1 VNPRGKGRI
10 PKSSKE
16 KNPWTTGVSCQ
27 QFFHS
32 PPGHSY
38 FRVDSKRPFSDRQT
52 RPRTASSGEEEENED
67 ESEIRSERS
76 KALSEGFQ
84 GISLITFQK
93 IVVLIVY
100 IEPLNWESEWSRLDS
115 KILEFRTKEI
125 RKIEK
130 NPYDD
135 PSP

>member
-1 VNPRGKGRI
+1 M
-10 PKSSKE
+10 
-16 KNPWTTGVSCQ
+16 
-27 QFFHS
+27 
-32 PPGHSY
+32 
-38 FRVDSKRPFSDRQT
+38 
-52 RPRTASSGEEEENED
+52 EEERNED

-76 KALSEGFQ
+76 EALSEGFQ